1 MKEKPGM
8 GYSLEVLHIEDRLN
22 LKLFDQSTL
31 RKQNDTRCMGDCGGV
46 FLVNQSVK
54 QTTQKDILGFL
65 LFLIA
70 QKENKVHTSLNIDTA
85 SIESAYRNL
94 SKEVCIGIFE

>member
-1 MKEKPGM
+1 
-8 GYSLEVLHIEDRLN
+8 
-22 LKLFDQSTL
+22 
-31 RKQNDTRCMGDCGGV
+31 MGDCGGV
-46 FLVNQSVK
+46 FLVNQNVK

-85 SIESAYRNL
+85 SIKSAYRNL